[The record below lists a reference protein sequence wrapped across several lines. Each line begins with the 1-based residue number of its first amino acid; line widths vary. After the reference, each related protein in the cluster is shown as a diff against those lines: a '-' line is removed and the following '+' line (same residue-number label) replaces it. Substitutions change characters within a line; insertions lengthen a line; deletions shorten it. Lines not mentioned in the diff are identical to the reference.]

1 MSWKKEQLQ
10 VAPLS
15 EELDRP
21 SRVEIPWDEID
32 KWIASISFDESDDES
47 KRVVDPGN
55 RRN

>member
-32 KWIASISFDESDDES
+32 KWIASISFDENDDES